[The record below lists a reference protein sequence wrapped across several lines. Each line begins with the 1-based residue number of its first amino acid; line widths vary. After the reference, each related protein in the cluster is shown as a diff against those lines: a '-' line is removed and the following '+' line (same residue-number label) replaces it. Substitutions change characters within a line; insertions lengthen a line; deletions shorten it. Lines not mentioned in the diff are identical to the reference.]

1 MSAKRGGLGTNLDSL
16 IPTSLTVGD
25 TEVAQQNE
33 VPISSI
39 SPNPRQPRTVFDE
52 DALNELIAS
61 IKEIGILQP
70 PVVRKVSEG
79 RYELIMG
86 ERRLRAAKAAGLTT
100 IPVIIRQTPDNELL
114 REALIENI
122 HRSQLNPLEEA
133 AAYAGLL
140 TDFGCTH
147 DELATKLGRSRPLI
161 SNMLRLLNLPPT
173 VQRKVAAGV
182 ISAGH
187 ARALLGLSDE
197 KEIEKLANR
206 IVAEG
211 LSVRATEEIVAIAGP
226 AKKSSKKK
234 AKVGISGATK
244 SRLKQHQREG
254 WETYKQLTLD
264 TGQQAYVIEQG
275 VFEWLEE
282 TFGLTPFLSKQSM
295 PQGGFTETVDA
306 SEIDLPTIWAKVEE
320 LSKVQR

>member
-25 TEVAQQNE
+25 TQVAEQNE

-70 PVVRKVSEG
+70 PVVRKVAEG

-86 ERRLRAAKAAGLTT
+86 ERRFRAAKAAGLKS

-197 KEIEKLANR
+197 REIEKLANR

-211 LSVRATEEIVAIAGP
+211 LSVRATEEIVATAGP
-226 AKKSSKKK
+226 AKKSGK
-234 AKVGISGATK
+234 AKVKVGISGTALA
-244 SRLKQHQREG
+244 SAELLSD
-254 WETYKQLTLD
+254 YLD
-264 TGQQAYVIEQG
+264 TRVSIEQG
-275 VFEWLEE
+275 KGKGKITIEFAGNEDL
-282 TFGLTPFLSKQSM
+282 QRI
-295 PQGGFTETVDA
+295 VDLI
-306 SEIDLPTIWAKVEE
+306 EG
-320 LSKVQR
+320 